1 MPNHCYNRVQI
12 SNDAED
18 NSKQFDELVAIFE
31 SQKPFSK
38 IIPIPDYTK
47 IPNEDGELP
56 VRVEH
61 KNSEGEVL
69 FTIMEFPKSKKETI
83 DGISFVLPTGELSG
97 KHTIFLLWILKR
109 IMQNLVSIQHGGL
122 PKEFLIKFV
131 RIILMLESVVSMMSQ
146 VAK

>member
-56 VRVEH
+56 VKVEH
-61 KNSEGEVL
+61 KSPEGEVL

-83 DGISFVLPTGELSG
+83 DGIGFVLTTGELSG
-97 KHTIFLLWILKR
+97 KHMIFALWILKR
-109 IMQNLVSIQHGGL
+109 IQQNLVSIQHGGL

-131 RIILMLESVVSMMSQ
+131 KIILMLESVGSMMSQ